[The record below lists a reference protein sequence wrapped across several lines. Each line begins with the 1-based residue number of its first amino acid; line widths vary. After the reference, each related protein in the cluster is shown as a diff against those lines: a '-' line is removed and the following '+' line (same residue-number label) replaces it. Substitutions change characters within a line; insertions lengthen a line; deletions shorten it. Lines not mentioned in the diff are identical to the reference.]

1 MLLFNDDVFP
11 EVLDVPVLALV
22 YILDLWDDLLDVW
35 GVGRLGVGVRLVLR
49 LPVAVVFM
57 LVVINGL
64 VVVVLCVILIKYDC
78 C

>member
-64 VVVVLCVILIKYDC
+64 VVVLLCVILIK
-78 C
+78 

>member
-64 VVVVLCVILIKYDC
+64 VVVVLCVILIK
-78 C
+78 